1 MRSLQKTR
9 FAHPSGLRPPFPC
22 LAAAAWLCAA
32 GLALAEDTPTD
43 SLLQAL
49 TGQNAAAWS
58 GADQLGL
65 SAGAWATAG
74 FTYNRDAPASRQNGP
89 VSFNYRSN
97 EFHLHQLNLFLER
110 QTQKSSG
117 WDIGG
122 RMDVMFGT
130 DTPYTQATGHWD
142 VGLIDKR
149 DLRLYDLAL
158 PQAYVEVYTPW
169 GNGVTTKIG
178 HFYSIIGY
186 ESVPSWPNF
195 FMSHTYSMK
204 SSPFTTT
211 GFLSSYAVNDNV
223 SVQAGAVTGAD
234 NFDRKLGA
242 WSYTG
247 GASWNSE
254 DKATG
259 FSFAILNGP
268 SDDTR
273 SSNLSY
279 YTAIL
284 HQDFNAK
291 LHYVLQHDRGFQHAA
306 IGKQDAEWYSV
317 VHYLTYDVADT
328 CGVGLRGEWF
338 RDDDGVRYTDG
349 AASYFALSGGVNWKP
364 SGWLMLRPEV
374 RYDWADAASAPF
386 DGGRQANQ
394 LLVGMDAV
402 IRF

>member
-1 MRSLQKTR
+1 PQGLLESLTGKD
-9 FAHPSGLRPPFPC
+9 
-22 LAAAAWLCAA
+22 AAAWTGLDRFGLNAGGWAA
-32 GLALAEDTPTD
+32 
-43 SLLQAL
+43 
-49 TGQNAAAWS
+49 
-58 GADQLGL
+58 
-65 SAGAWATAG
+65 AG
-74 FTYNRDAPASRQNGP
+74 FTYNSDSPASHNNGP

-97 EFHLHQLNLFLER
+97 EFHLYQLNLFVER
-110 QTQKSSG
+110 QTQKG
-117 WDIGG
+117 DDWDFGG

-142 VGLIDKR
+142 MGLIDKR

-223 SVQAGAVTGAD
+223 SVQTGAVTGPD

-242 WSYTG
+242 WSYLG
-247 GASWNSE
+247 GASWNSD

-259 FSFAILNGP
+259 FSFSILNGP
-268 SDDTR
+268 TDDTR

-279 YTAIL
+279 YTAVF
-284 HQDFNAK
+284 HQDFGTK

-328 CGVGLRGEWF
+328 WGVGLRGEWF

-349 AASYFALSGGVNWKP
+349 AASYFALTGGVNWKP
-364 SGWLMLRPEV
+364 TGWLMLRPEV
-374 RYDWADAASAPF
+374 RYDWADA
-386 DGGRQANQ
+386 Q
-394 LLVGMDAV
+394 
-402 IRF
+402 